1 MRLEAAPART
11 AGPDRGQQLKRWAAI
26 AAVFVAALLI
36 AGKAAAWGATGAVSL
51 LSSLVDSLI
60 DLAASTVN
68 LLAVRHAAQ
77 PADREHRFGHGKA
90 EALAGLSQ
98 GIFVTGSAAFLLF
111 ESLRRLLD
119 PQPIA
124 NTEVGIAVMALSI
137 ALTLGLVLFQ
147 RFVIQRTGSLAISG
161 DSLHY
166 RGDLLVNL
174 SVIVAL
180 VLSAQFGWVMADP
193 VFAFLIAAYIVWG
206 AYGILKGSLATLMDR
221 ELDEADR
228 QRICTIALSR
238 PGVLDVHDLRT
249 RSSGTHAFI
258 QLHLEMD
265 GELTLRAAHA
275 IADAVMHD
283 IERAFPN
290 ADVLIHED
298 PHGIEE
304 RRAFFS

>member
-1 MRLEAAPART
+1 MRLDAAPV
-11 AGPDRGQQLKRWAAI
+11 AGPDRTRRLKRWAAI
-26 AAVFVAALLI
+26 AAVAVAALLI

-68 LLAVRHAAQ
+68 LLAIHHAAQ
-77 PADREHRFGHGKA
+77 PADNEHRFGHGKA

-98 GIFVTGSAAFLLF
+98 GIFVTGSAAFLLV
-111 ESLRRLLD
+111 EAVRRLIE

-124 NTEVGIAVMALSI
+124 NTDVGIAVMAVSI
-137 ALTLGLVLFQ
+137 VLTLGLVVFQ
-147 RFVIQRTGSLAISG
+147 RFVIRRTGSVAISG
-161 DSLHY
+161 DALHY

-193 VFAFLIAAYIVWG
+193 VFAFFIAAYIVWG
-206 AYGILKGSLATLMDR
+206 AYGILKGSMATLMDR

-228 QRICTIALSR
+228 QKICAIALSR
-238 PGVLDVHDLRT
+238 PGVFDVHDVRT

-290 ADVLIHED
+290 AEVLIHED
-298 PHGIEE
+298 PHGIDEQ
-304 RRAFFS
+304 RAVFS

>member
-1 MRLEAAPART
+1 VRLAAAPAQT
-11 AGPDRGQQLKRWAAI
+11 ARPDRGQQLKRWAAI
-26 AAVFVAALLI
+26 AAVAVAALLI

-51 LSSLVDSLI
+51 LSSLIDSLL

-68 LLAVRHAAQ
+68 LLAIRHAAQ
-77 PADREHRFGHGKA
+77 PADNEHRFGHGKA

-111 ESLRRLLD
+111 EAVRRLID
-119 PQPIA
+119 PHPVA
-124 NTEVGIAVMALSI
+124 NSEIGIAVMALSI

-180 VLSAQFGWVMADP
+180 VLSAQLGWVIADP

-206 AYGILKGSLATLMDR
+206 AYGILKGSMATLMDR

-228 QRICTIALSR
+228 QKICAIALNR

-249 RSSGTHAFI
+249 RSSGIHAFI

-290 ADVLIHED
+290 ADVLIHQD

-304 RRAFFS
+304 QRAVFS

>member
-1 MRLEAAPART
+1 MRLDAAPARPSP
-11 AGPDRGQQLKRWAAI
+11 ADRSHQLKRWAAI
-26 AAVFVAALLI
+26 AAVAVAALLI

-51 LSSLVDSLI
+51 LSSLVDSLL
-60 DLAASTVN
+60 DLAASSVN
-68 LLAVRHAAQ
+68 LLAIRHAAQ

-98 GIFVTGSAAFLLF
+98 GVFVTGSAAFLLV
-111 ESLRRLLD
+111 EAVRRLIA
-119 PQPIA
+119 PQPVE
-124 NTEVGIAVMALSI
+124 NTEVGIVVMVVSI
-137 ALTLGLVLFQ
+137 VLTLGLVLFQ
-147 RFVIQRTGSLAISG
+147 RFVIQRTDSLAISG

-193 VFAFLIAAYIVWG
+193 VFAVLIAAYIVWG
-206 AYGILKGSLATLMDR
+206 AWGILKGSLATLMDR
-221 ELDEADR
+221 ELDDADR
-228 QRICTIALSR
+228 QKIRTIAVSR
-238 PGVLDVHDLRT
+238 AGVIDIHDLRT

-275 IADAVMHD
+275 IAEAVMYD
-283 IERAFPN
+283 IEQAFPN
-290 ADVLIHED
+290 AEVLIHED
-298 PHGIEE
+298 PHGIDE
-304 RRAFFS
+304 RRAIFS

>member
-1 MRLEAAPART
+1 MSLEAASVRA
-11 AGPDRGQQLKRWAAI
+11 AGPDRMQRLKRWAAI
-26 AAVFVAALLI
+26 AAVAVAALLI

-68 LLAVRHAAQ
+68 LLAIRHAAQ
-77 PADREHRFGHGKA
+77 PADNEHRFGHGKA

-98 GIFVTGSAAFLLF
+98 GIFVTGSAAFLLV
-111 ESLRRLLD
+111 EAVRRLIE

-124 NTEVGIAVMALSI
+124 NSDLGIAVMAVSI
-137 ALTLGLVLFQ
+137 VLTLGLVVFQ
-147 RFVIQRTGSLAISG
+147 RFVIRRTGSVAISG

-166 RGDLLVNL
+166 RGDLLMNL

-193 VFAFLIAAYIVWG
+193 VFGFFIAAYIVWG
-206 AYGILKGSLATLMDR
+206 AYGILKASMATLMDR
-221 ELDEADR
+221 ELDEAER
-228 QRICTIALSR
+228 QKIRTIALSR
-238 PGVLDVHDLRT
+238 PEVFDVHDLRT

-290 ADVLIHED
+290 AEVLIHQD
-298 PHGIEE
+298 PHGIDE
-304 RRAFFS
+304 RRAVFS

>member
-1 MRLEAAPART
+1 MRLDAASART
-11 AGPDRGQQLKRWAAI
+11 VGPDRGQQLKRWAAI
-26 AAVFVAALLI
+26 AAVAVAALLI
-36 AGKAAAWGATGAVSL
+36 AGKAAAWGVTGAVSL
-51 LSSLVDSLI
+51 LSSLVDSVI

-98 GIFVTGSAAFLLF
+98 GVFVALSATFLVF
-111 ESLRRLLD
+111 EATRRLIE

-124 NTEVGIAVMALSI
+124 NSEVGVAVMGTSI
-137 ALTLGLVLFQ
+137 VLTLGLVLFQ
-147 RFVIQRTGSLAISG
+147 RFVVRRTGSVAISG

-180 VLSAQFGWVMADP
+180 VLSAEFGWVAADP
-193 VFAFLIAAYIVWG
+193 IFGFFIAAYILWG
-206 AYGILKGSLATLMDR
+206 AYGILKSSLAMLMDR
-221 ELDEADR
+221 ELAEGDR
-228 QRICTIALSR
+228 RRIRAIALSR
-238 PGVLDVHDLRT
+238 PEVIDVHDLRT

-290 ADVLIHED
+290 AEVLIHED

-304 RRAFFS
+304 QRAVFS